1 MEVRPRESIIL
12 VEDFDALVKWYCDV
26 LDFNVLKNYFESYHY
41 CTLEN
46 KAGII
51 LAIGL
56 ASDMGVEL
64 KPRTHNSIVLQ
75 FEVDDVVTFLTSV
88 EEQGGLI
95 TGPAIY
101 NEKDG
106 FWFGSFADPEG
117 NAHWVVDSQ
126 CP

>member
-26 LDFNVLKNYFESYHY
+26 LDFVVKKRFDEFHY
-41 CTLEN
+41 CNIEN
-46 KAGII
+46 ASGIKI
-51 LAIGL
+51 AIGL
-56 ASDMGVEL
+56 ASEMDVEL
-64 KPRTHNSIVLQ
+64 HDRKHNSIVLQ
-75 FEVDDVVTFLTSV
+75 FEVDDVVTFLTFV